1 MKKNQALTQIQ
12 NKVPVYT
19 QCLLIGLWSNNMP
32 TSDLSE
38 VTRRQNVDL
47 EREKSELTQ
56 LYSDL
61 RESFEAMSEVNCKL
75 RAVNEELRIRSK
87 AQKEFINIAAHEL
100 RTPTQ
105 SIIGYCEMLQMFPG
119 DSKEYLERL
128 SRNADRLYTLISDL
142 LEATSL
148 EMGILKLFK
157 VDFDLTDTIR
167 EVVSDIKK
175 KPYIATKYDREVKIK
190 PNIKLALKSHQIVVH
205 ADKERIVQVLS
216 NLLDNAI
223 KFTNFGTIM
232 VSVNLDVN
240 KIVKISVKDSGNG
253 IDPEIRPKLFQK
265 FSTLS
270 NMGTG
275 LGLFISKYIVEA
287 HGGSI
292 SGKNNKPASGATFS
306 FTLPTLTKKKDM
318 SRKK

>member
-1 MKKNQALTQIQ
+1 
-12 NKVPVYT
+12 
-19 QCLLIGLWSNNMP
+19 MP
-32 TSDLSE
+32 PSDLRE
-38 VTRRQNVDL
+38 VTRRQNVGL
-47 EREKSELTQ
+47 KREKSELTQ

-75 RAVNEELRIRSK
+75 RAVNEELRLRNK
-87 AQKEFINIAAHEL
+87 AQEEFINIAAHEL

-105 SIIGYCEMLQMFPG
+105 SIIGYCEMLQMFPE

-142 LEATSL
+142 LEATRL

-157 VDFDLTDTIR
+157 VDFNLTDTIR

-175 KPYIATKYDREVKIK
+175 KSYLATKYNREVKIK
-190 PNIKLALKSHQIVVH
+190 PDIKLALKSHQIVVH
-205 ADKERIVQVLS
+205 ADKERIAQVLS

-223 KFTNFGTIM
+223 KFTNFGTIT

-240 KIVKISVKDSGNG
+240 KIVKISVRDSGNG
-253 IDPEIRPKLFQK
+253 IDPEIRPKLFHK
-265 FSTLS
+265 FTTLS
-270 NMGTG
+270 DRGTG
-275 LGLFISKYIVEA
+275 LGLFISKNIVEA

-292 SGKNNKPASGATFS
+292 SGKNNKPGTGATFS
-306 FTLPTLTKKKDM
+306 FTLPTLTKMKDT